1 MSDFVFDINKLS
13 IYKEDNRLEVK
24 KAVGGLPHSIWE
36 TYSSFANSDGGL
48 IVLGIEEDKNRQLH
62 VIGVNNSDDL
72 VRDFWNTI
80 NNPQKISL
88 NILTDSMVS
97 VQTIGDKQIIV
108 IEVPRADREMRPI
121 YVGTDPI
128 RGTYRRNNE
137 GDFHCSREQ
146 VSAFF
151 RDASPVS
158 VDTHVLLAMD
168 TSVFDADTIR
178 DYRNRFIQLHQNHP
192 WANLQD
198 EIFLRRIGAV
208 GVSHEDKQIHPTV
221 AGLLMFGYEYEIV
234 REFPGYFLDYQE
246 RLDESIR
253 WTHRTTSNSGD
264 WSGNLFDFY
273 FRVITRLGSDLNI
286 PFVLN
291 GITRVDDTEL
301 HRALREALLN
311 TLVHADYY
319 ERQGTLILR
328 MPSIISFSNPGDMRV
343 SFRTAVGGGVSDPR
357 NAALMK
363 MFSLIG
369 VGDRAGM
376 GIPDL
381 IDIWQRLTGFAPV
394 YFSQFSPNRVN
405 VSLQIKA
412 IGDKSVINSQIGDK
426 SAINNEG
433 GDKSEENYTVEQK
446 LSTIIEYMQT
456 HQSVTATEIAAVLS
470 IKASRTRDYLRLLVE
485 RGVLVAKGA
494 NKNRIYLLKRQ

>member
-1 MSDFVFDINKLS
+1 MNTFAFDINKLS
-13 IYKEDNRLEVK
+13 DYKEDNRLEVK
-24 KAVGGLPHSIWE
+24 KASSGLPHSIWE

-48 IVLGIEEDKNRQLH
+48 IVLGVEEGKNHQLH
-62 VIGVNNSDDL
+62 VSGVNNPDDL

-97 VQTIGDKQIIV
+97 IQEADGKQVIL
-108 IEVPRADREMRPI
+108 IEVPRAEREMRPI
-121 YVGTDPI
+121 YVGTDPMK
-128 RGTYRRNNE
+128 GTYRRNNE

-158 VDTHVLLAMD
+158 VDMRVLTEMD
-168 TSVFDADTIR
+168 ASVFCHDTIR
-178 DYRNRFIQLHQNHP
+178 DYRNRFMQLHPNHP
-192 WANLQD
+192 WINLED

-208 GVSHEDKQIHPTV
+208 GVSLKDKQIHPTV
-221 AGLLMFGYEYEIV
+221 GGLLMFGYEYEIV

-246 RLDESIR
+246 HLEESIR

-273 FRVITRLGSDLNI
+273 FRVITRLGGDLNI

-291 GITRVDDTEL
+291 GITRVDNTEL
-301 HRALREALLN
+301 HTALREALLN

-328 MPSIISFSNPGDMRV
+328 TPSMISFSNPGDMRI
-343 SFRTAVGGGVSDPR
+343 SFRTAVGGGISDPR

-369 VGDRAGM
+369 IGDRAGM

-381 IDIWQRLTGFAPV
+381 IDIWQRLTSFAPI

-412 IGDKSVINSQIGDK
+412 IGDKSATNGQIGDK
-426 SAINNEG
+426 SAIKG
-433 GDKSEENYTVEQK
+433 RVGDKSEENFTVEQK
-446 LSTIIEYMQT
+446 LSAIIEYMQN
-456 HQSVTATEIAAVLS
+456 HPSVSAAEIAEVLS
-470 IKASRTRDYLRLLVE
+470 IKASRTRDYLRLLVKRE
-485 RGVLVAKGA
+485 VLVAKGA
-494 NKNRIYLLKRQ
+494 NKNRTYMFKRQ